1 MIVGSFFQ
9 VSQAHLIT
17 ILQKMKGEKPSLG
30 LFNMHLK
37 SGPALFGN
45 KVESC
50 EETRDF
56 SSETVNDFRS
66 TCF

>member
-1 MIVGSFFQ
+1 MMVGSFFQ

-17 ILQKMKGEKPSLG
+17 ILQKKMKGEKPSLG
-30 LFNMHLK
+30 LFNMHRK

-50 EETRDF
+50 EET
-56 SSETVNDFRS
+56 
-66 TCF
+66 

>member
-1 MIVGSFFQ
+1 MIVESFCP

-17 ILQKMKGEKPSLG
+17 ILQKKMKGAKPSLG

-45 KVESC
+45 KVERYA
-50 EETRDF
+50 ET
-56 SSETVNDFRS
+56 
-66 TCF
+66 